1 MGDDKVKESPSEVFA
16 TVADVN
22 SAIHSMDDV
31 FGVRFEAVEEKLAA
45 MDIKNESRFE
55 AVNYA
60 IRGTSK
66 KNSIR
71 WTSRT
76 KARFQAV
83 DVRFQGRSKRN
94 SRRWTSISK
103 GGSRPSMK
111 NSRQWTGKNEKRNSR
126 LSMRNYRPSRK
137 KMAATDVN
145 YERRFAT
152 LGTEIAEL
160 NARVEGGFD
169 LLVEKINAQDL
180 KVARSVTSA
189 ANKQL
194 IMMLVIAGSIIASL
208 LYVG

>member
-22 SAIHSMDDV
+22 SAIHSLDDV
-31 FGVRFEAVEEKLAA
+31 FGVRFEAIDVQ
-45 MDIKNESRFE
+45 FQ
-55 AVNYA
+55 AVD
-60 IRGTSK
+60 
-66 KNSIR
+66 
-71 WTSRT
+71 
-76 KARFQAV
+76 ARFQAV
-83 DVRFQGRSKRN
+83 DVRFQAVEEKLAEMDIN
-94 SRRWTSISK
+94 DERRFEAIDAQF
-103 GGSRPSMK
+103 RAI
-111 NSRQWTGKNEKRNSR
+111 QE
-126 LSMRNYRPSRK
+126 

-145 YERRFAT
+145 NERRFGT

-160 NARVEGGFD
+160 NARVEGGFG

-189 ANKQL
+189 TNKLL